1 MTFPVEV
8 VSLAGYSEE
17 EKAVAMAKCSRSS
30 NTFMQD
36 AEETRAKGNAGKFN
50 ETVVVNYGHNSVADM
65 SIASLC
71 FEHVSTLLAEE
82 ILDIPTGKYQGK
94 SSRYVPFTRD
104 RVVQPFR
111 SNDHF
116 GSSWGQRVADAHHSY
131 NDTINKLFNAYE
143 GLQPRVRA
151 WVEAQPG
158 WAPGEAKESA
168 ITARVFDALRYLL
181 PLGALT
187 NLGTRLS
194 GRDTAELLRR
204 LLVSPLAEAQD
215 LAAKIKAVSDN
226 ETPTLV
232 RHAVYKPIY
241 AAVRNVFKEVP
252 AEYFDNGEDKG
263 PFKEPYAALIQ
274 SFGDSWDVVTR
285 TARLERGRPTDWH
298 LWTAQKAEMY
308 AALDTY
314 MASRKT
320 RHDPIPQGYRAVRYC
335 FELEADFGTW
345 KDLRRHRRNENPHA
359 PFTAEHGYIVSDDVQ
374 AIGGDV
380 LAEYIEAAD
389 AATAAF
395 KELTELG
402 FPAEAQYIITH
413 GAIQRWEMD
422 MDAEQL
428 LYIAELRTE
437 PFGHIS
443 YRRIARQM
451 FDLAREVHPE
461 LYRHHLV
468 HDVDGVGAH
477 N

>member
-1 MTFPVEV
+1 MTFPVQV
-8 VSLAGYSEE
+8 VSLAGFSEE

-36 AEETRAKGNAGKFN
+36 ALETRAKGNAGKFN
-50 ETVVVNYGHNSVADM
+50 ETVVVAYGHNSVADM

-71 FEHVSTLLAEE
+71 FEDVSTLLAEE
-82 ILDIPTGKYQGK
+82 ILGIPTGKYQGK
-94 SSRYVPFTRD
+94 SSRYVPFSRD
-104 RVVQPFR
+104 RVVQPFQGPFNLSKKVDATR
-111 SNDHF
+111 F
-116 GSSWGQRVADAHHSY
+116 EAKVAYDIAVS
-131 NDTINKLFNAYE
+131 KLFDAYE

-151 WVEAQPG
+151 WVEKQPG
-158 WAPGEAKESA
+158 WEPGVAKPSA
-168 ITARVFDALRYLL
+168 VTARVFDALRYLL

-194 GRDTAELLRR
+194 GRDTAELIRR
-204 LLVSPLAEAQD
+204 LLVSPLAEAHD
-215 LAAKIKAVSDN
+215 LAAKTKAVSGN

-232 RHAVYKPIY
+232 RHAVHKPIY
-241 AAVRNVFKEVP
+241 EAVNNVFKGVP
-252 AEYFDNGEDKG
+252 DAYFAGKHDEL
-263 PFKEPYAALIQ
+263 EPGVVSLMDSYGTVYDVIKMIAL
-274 SFGDSWDVVTR
+274 T
-285 TARLERGRPTDWH
+285 ERGSGIAPQSAAAAATF
-298 LWTAQKAEMY
+298 
-308 AALDTY
+308 AALDGY

-335 FELEADFGTW
+335 FFIDADFGTW

-359 PFTAEHGYIVSDDVQ
+359 PFTAEHGYVVSDDVQ

-380 LAEYIEAAD
+380 LAEYVEAAD

-461 LYRHHLV
+461 LYKHHLV

>member
-1 MTFPVEV
+1 MTFPVQV
-8 VSLAGYSEE
+8 VSLAGFSEE

-36 AEETRAKGNAGKFN
+36 ALETRAKGNAGKFN
-50 ETVVVNYGHNSVADM
+50 ETVVVAYGHNSVADM

-71 FEHVSTLLAEE
+71 FEDVSTLLAEE
-82 ILDIPTGKYQGK
+82 ILGIPTGKYQGK
-94 SSRYVPFTRD
+94 SSRYVPFSRD
-104 RVVQPFR
+104 RVVQPFQGPFNLSKKVDATR
-111 SNDHF
+111 F
-116 GSSWGQRVADAHHSY
+116 EAKVAYDIAVS
-131 NDTINKLFNAYE
+131 KLFDAYE

-151 WVEAQPG
+151 WVEKQPG
-158 WAPGEAKESA
+158 WEPGVAKPSA
-168 ITARVFDALRYLL
+168 VTARVFDALRYLL

-194 GRDTAELLRR
+194 GRDTAELIRR
-204 LLVSPLAEAQD
+204 LLVSPLAEAHD
-215 LAAKIKAVSDN
+215 LAAKTKAVSGN

-232 RHAVYKPIY
+232 RHAVHKPIY
-241 AAVRNVFKEVP
+241 EAVNNVFKGVP
-252 AEYFDNGEDKG
+252 DNDFQERAQYTRRKG
-263 PFKEPYAALIQ
+263 VELAAVSGHSYDVIDLI
-274 SFGDSWDVVTR
+274 
-285 TARLERGRPTDWH
+285 ALLERGKELRNSEVPW
-298 LWTAQKAEMY
+298 
-308 AALDTY
+308 AALDAY

-335 FELEADFGTW
+335 FEIEADFGTW

-380 LAEYIEAAD
+380 LAEYVEAAD

-443 YRRIARQM
+443 YRKIARQM

-461 LYRHHLV
+461 LYKHHLV

>member
-1 MTFPVEV
+1 MTDSSFATKV
-8 VSLAGYSEE
+8 VSLAGFSEE

-30 NTFMQD
+30 NTFMED
-36 AEETRAKGNAGKFN
+36 ALETRAKGNAGKFN
-50 ETVVVNYGHNSVADM
+50 ETVVVAYGHNSVADM
-65 SIASLC
+65 SIGSLC
-71 FEHVSTLLAEE
+71 FEDVSTLLAET
-82 ILDIPTGKYQGK
+82 ILDIQTGKYQGK
-94 SSRYVPFTRD
+94 SSRYVPFSRD
-104 RVVQPFR
+104 RVVQPFEDQEHNAGLEAR
-111 SNDHF
+111 MCYDE
-116 GSSWGQRVADAHHSY
+116 
-131 NDTINKLFNAYE
+131 TISKLFDAYE
-143 GLQPRVRA
+143 GLQPKVRA

-158 WAPGEAKESA
+158 WAPSEAKESA

-187 NLGTRLS
+187 NLGTRFS
-194 GRDTAELLRR
+194 GRDTAELIRR

-232 RHAVYKPIY
+232 RHAVHRPIY
-241 AAVRNVFKEVP
+241 EAVSNVFKDVP
-252 AEYFDNGEDKG
+252 DEYFDNGEDEG
-263 PFKEPYAALIQ
+263 PFKGPYAALIQ

-285 TARLERGRPTDWH
+285 TARVERGRPTDWF
-298 LWTAQKAEMY
+298 LWSAQKDEMY
-308 AALDTY
+308 AALNAY
-314 MASRKT
+314 MSSRKT
-320 RHDPIPQGYRAVRYC
+320 RHDPIPQGYRSVRYC
-335 FELEADFGTW
+335 FEIEADFGTW

-380 LAEYIEAAD
+380 LAEYVEAAD

-461 LYRHHLV
+461 LYKHHLV
-468 HDVDGVGAH
+468 HDVDGVGVH